1 MVCCSSSVLC
11 LGVSHF
17 HVGCY
22 CSHSSTK
29 FLSLIH
35 PPPNPRA
42 EPLDHV
48 SWSKVTV
55 LILCLSLRVRE
66 CPPVQS
72 NISLPL
78 LLDFGLHGCLRFLG
92 KDGSA
97 IMLPAARSSLPP
109 VSEPSEGEENRSRL
123 LP

>member
-22 CSHSSTK
+22 GSHSRTEL
-29 FLSLIH
+29 LSLVQN
-35 PPPNPRA
+35 PPYPRA
-42 EPLDHV
+42 EPLNHV

-55 LILCLSLRVRE
+55 LILSLRVRE

-72 NISLPL
+72 NVSLPL
-78 LLDFGLHGCLRFLG
+78 LLNFGLHGCWRFWE
-92 KDGSA
+92 KMDQ
-97 IMLPAARSSLPP
+97 
-109 VSEPSEGEENRSRL
+109 PSCYQL
-123 LP
+123 LDPLYHL